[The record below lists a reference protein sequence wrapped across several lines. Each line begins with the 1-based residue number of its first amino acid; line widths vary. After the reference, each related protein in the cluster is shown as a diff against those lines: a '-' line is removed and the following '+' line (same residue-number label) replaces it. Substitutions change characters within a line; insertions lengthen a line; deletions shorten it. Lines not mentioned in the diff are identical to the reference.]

1 MSDEET
7 PRAALERILYSKID
21 AGLYKRDAYEIVEA
35 IEALIEDKI
44 AEAVEAM
51 ADRLEQAMGIRP

>member
-1 MSDEET
+1 MADEET
-7 PRAALERILYSKID
+7 AKQALQRILYSKID

-44 AEAVEAM
+44 AEAIEV
-51 ADRLEQAMGIRP
+51 RRKQH